1 MGKDTG
7 SVGNN
12 IKGGE
17 TVDYNNPEEI
27 MAENLEITELNE
39 QFENTAEID
48 SAIEYYTKSSLDAL
62 AEGNRDMK
70 EYYDAKA
77 DELYEVRKEFV
88 KQDSQQWYEQFSER
102 MDKSIAETDELLD
115 ELKKDKAVHGAPR
128 YGGELDY
135 SEREWRY
142 EAEKELKKNGE
153 TARYK
158 ELLDKAE
165 EAKAEKMLDNLKH
178 K

>member
-1 MGKDTG
+1 MNYD
-7 SVGNN
+7 
-12 IKGGE
+12 
-17 TVDYNNPEEI
+17 NPEEI
-27 MAENLEITELNE
+27 MIEGLEITELNE
-39 QFENTAEID
+39 QFENTAEVD
-48 SAIEYYTKSSLDAL
+48 RALEYYRESSLDAL

-70 EYYDAKA
+70 AYYDAKI

-102 MDKSIAETDELLD
+102 MDKSIAETDELLN
-115 ELKKDKAVHGAPR
+115 ELKTDKAVHGAPK
-128 YGGELDY
+128 YGGELGY

-158 ELLDKAE
+158 ELLDKAD
-165 EAKAEKMLDNLKH
+165 EARAEAELDKIKKYN
-178 K
+178 

>member
-1 MGKDTG
+1 M
-7 SVGNN
+7 
-12 IKGGE
+12 
-17 TVDYNNPEEI
+17 DYNNPEEMI
-27 MAENLEITELNE
+27 AENIEITELNE

-48 SAIEYYTKSSLDAL
+48 KALEYYTRNSLDAL
-62 AEGNRDMK
+62 AEDNRDMK
-70 EYYDAKA
+70 AYYDAKIG
-77 DELYEVRKEFV
+77 ELYEVRKEFV

-102 MDKSIAETDELLD
+102 MDKSKAETDELLA
-115 ELKKDKAVHGAPR
+115 ELKTDKAVHGAPR

-153 TARYK
+153 TTRYK

-165 EAKAEKMLDNLKH
+165 KAKAEKIIDNLESKYN
-178 K
+178 